1 MKFFVPLMCSTLFQ
15 QLYNVTDS
23 MVVGKFVS
31 KNALAA
37 VGCTGTLNW
46 LLISFIIGFAS
57 GEGVLVAQAFGRKDE
72 KYMHRCI
79 ANGIYVVAAVAFVI
93 TFFSALFAKD
103 ILLF

>member
-1 MKFFVPLMCSTLFQ
+1 MVTDMTQGKPIRQVMKFFVPLMCSTLFQ

-57 GEGVLVAQAFGRKDE
+57 GEGVLVAQA
-72 KYMHRCI
+72 I
-79 ANGIYVVAAVAFVI
+79 
-93 TFFSALFAKD
+93 
-103 ILLF
+103 